1 MFTLEMIKDELNKL
15 SNSVGDTFNIPV
27 SINSRLTRTL
37 GRVMQYKQGKKC
49 WSDRMEFSK
58 QFLET
63 STDECVKSVIEHEWA
78 HYYTVKRTG
87 ESHGHDAEFKATCRM
102 IGCTND
108 GTKTHVDRTV
118 AEEFLHKYTVYCPHC
133 DKAIGFY
140 DRMCPTLKRIKDCVC
155 TECGCDD
162 LFYTQNW
169 QTFLI
174 FIKNYDIIYI

>member
-63 STDECVKSVIEHEWA
+63 STDESIISVIQHEWA
-78 HYYTVKRTG
+78 HYYVTKITG
-87 ESHGHDAEFKATCRM
+87 ENHGHDAEFKRACAM
-102 IGCTND
+102 IGCEND
-108 GTKTHVDRTV
+108 KTQTKVERIV
-118 AEEFLHKYTVYCPHC
+118 AEESLSKYVVYCPTC
-133 DKAIGFY
+133 GEVIGGFS
-140 DRMCPTLKRIKDCVC
+140 RMCATLKNLDQC
-155 TECGCDD
+155 TCKRCGGGN
-162 LFYTQNW
+162 LYYEQNW
-169 QTFLI
+169 
-174 FIKNYDIIYI
+174 